1 MGDDLEVGR
10 LVARARAGDRQAFGE
25 LYDRYAERV
34 FRFALARL
42 PEPADAED
50 LVQRVF
56 LKAIEALP
64 RYEER
69 GLPFGAWLFRIAR
82 NALIDRDRVRRPTL
96 PLDDAAQAHAAEH
109 EQPARAVELSAEQ
122 ERVRAAL
129 AALTAEQRDVLVY
142 RYFAGLTPSEI
153 AALMGKREGSVRSL
167 QFRALAAMKRRLEP
181 ESPAAGRL
189 AEDVR

>member
-64 RYEER
+64 RY
-69 GLPFGAWLFRIAR
+69 
-82 NALIDRDRVRRPTL
+82 
-96 PLDDAAQAHAAEH
+96 
-109 EQPARAVELSAEQ
+109 
-122 ERVRAAL
+122 
-129 AALTAEQRDVLVY
+129 
-142 RYFAGLTPSEI
+142 
-153 AALMGKREGSVRSL
+153 
-167 QFRALAAMKRRLEP
+167 
-181 ESPAAGRL
+181 
-189 AEDVR
+189 

>member
-1 MGDDLEVGR
+1 VGDDFEVGR
-10 LVARARAGDRQAFGE
+10 LVERARAGDRQAFGE

-34 FRFALARL
+34 YRFALARL
-42 PEPADAED
+42 DEPADAED
-50 LVQRVF
+50 MLQRTF

-82 NALIDRDRVRRPTL
+82 NALIDRNRVRRVTL
-96 PLDDAAQAHAAEH
+96 PLDDAAHHADEADH
-109 EQPARAVELSAEQ
+109 PARLVELSADQ

-129 AALTAEQRDVLVY
+129 SALTAEQRDVLVY
-142 RYFAGLTPSEI
+142 RFFAGLSMSEI

-167 QFRALAAMKRRLEP
+167 KSRALASMKRRLDGD
-181 ESPAAGRL
+181 ARVAGLL
-189 AEDVR
+189 AEDAP